1 MIFKYLDLEGMK
13 YLCKNYLNGDYYKG
27 IKINSENFNELF
39 NLILKAH
46 KNKINNFYGIDFEAK
61 EYLKNFLLI
70 KDAIENARMDVSKT
84 IYDMENKM
92 KFDKRISS
100 NLRDVYTLY
109 CRNNEDLLGFEVY
122 ASNNI
127 DDFNNIDLC
136 KKGKVNFI
144 DPVHGYAVKID
155 SKNTCYFKFVIPAMY
170 VKEKKKKRKFLTI
183 EEFCNAC
190 VKNGE
195 IIFRRKMSNTELHVK
210 YNGFCITAVNHFEV
224 LLGCE
229 WFSFEE
235 LFNDYE
241 YFDKNNWFSFETEEK
256 ILDSRIKSA
265 LSIYGP
271 YSEELFLLYEGEKGY
286 FTDNLDD
293 FECLDRCI
301 YGELENI
308 SFDNPDKIYVK
319 SGNNQAFSYFL
330 PESGLVN

>member
-1 MIFKYLDLEGMK
+1 MIFKYLDLHGME
-13 YLCKNYLNGDYYKG
+13 YLCKNYLKGDYYKG
-27 IKINSENFNELF
+27 IKINSENFNELY
-39 NLILKAH
+39 NLILKVY
-46 KNKINNFYGIDFEAK
+46 KNKINNFYGIDYKAK
-61 EYLKNFLLI
+61 DYLKNFLLI

-92 KFDKRISS
+92 EKDKRINKIAIIYDCFDSEDAKASIGEKGYFAHSYHCFSDLSKKCEFGVLQKVIDGKHPYDNGKNQYDFFLPDRYVESS
-100 NLRDVYTLY
+100 
-109 CRNNEDLLGFEVY
+109 
-122 ASNNI
+122 
-127 DDFNNIDLC
+127 
-136 KKGKVNFI
+136 
-144 DPVHGYAVKID
+144 
-155 SKNTCYFKFVIPAMY
+155 
-170 VKEKKKKRKFLTI
+170 KKKKRKFLTI

-195 IIFRRKMSNTELHVK
+195 IIFRKKMGNTELHVK
-210 YNGFCITAVNHFEV
+210 YNGFCLTEVNQFEV

-235 LFNDYE
+235 LFKDYE

-256 ILDSRIKSA
+256 ILDSRIKSP
-265 LSIYGP
+265 LSVYGP

-301 YGELENI
+301 HGELENI

-330 PESGLVN
+330 PESGLMN